1 MGLGFRGKTMG
12 TTITVLSNT
21 IIGMPIRTSLGNN
34 ILISNSIIGS
44 INILVSILILHWV
57 RPDPVTVYT
66 NGHVTGHITVQSG
79 EQYPSHRV

>member
-1 MGLGFRGKTMG
+1 MGLGFRGKTMA

-44 INILVSILILHWV
+44 INIL
-57 RPDPVTVYT
+57 
-66 NGHVTGHITVQSG
+66 HVTGHITVQIG